1 MLAKF
6 DIQHTLYN
14 LRLNEKKWLA
24 TFLLITMK
32 VLKKKAEKYFE
43 DRMDIPTNLKSYF
56 SPLISTVYWFR
67 VFHLPRGN
75 LVAKNNCVT

>member
-1 MLAKF
+1 
-6 DIQHTLYN
+6 
-14 LRLNEKKWLA
+14 
-24 TFLLITMK
+24 MK